1 MGTET
6 VENRRHRVV
15 VIGSGFGG
23 LFACK
28 HLEHDNVDV
37 VLISKTS
44 THLFQ
49 PLLYQVATGILST
62 GEIAP
67 ATRIVLRKHHNT
79 RVILGEV
86 HDIDLVNK
94 TVTSK
99 LLNQDTVTSFDSLI
113 VATGAQQSYFG
124 NDRFATYAPG
134 MKTIDDALELRARI
148 LGSFEE
154 AELAKTQEER
164 DRFLTFVVVG
174 AGPTGVELAG
184 QIAELADRTLVGT
197 FRNID
202 PRDARVLLVEGAGA
216 VLAPMGPKLG
226 GKAQRRLE
234 KMGVEIQLNAMVT
247 DVDARGVTVKDKDG
261 TERRIES
268 ACKVW
273 SAGVQASELGK
284 MLAERSKGTET
295 DRAGRV
301 VVEPDLTIKGYPNVF
316 VVGDLMA
323 VPGVPGQAQ
332 GAIQGATYAAK
343 QIKAEVAGKQTPD
356 QRKPFKYFNKGSMAT
371 VSRFN
376 AVCQIGKLEFSGF
389 FAWLIWLVLHLYY
402 LIGYRSR
409 TVTVFQWFVAFL
421 GRNRGQMAATE
432 QWVFARLALEAMNGN
447 ETDAREVEAEVGNTT
462 PPAAPGEPPAKSAAP
477 TPDGEKASGTSES
490 AGPSEST
497 ATSESTASGSSQP
510 KAG

>member
-1 MGTET
+1 MSNQTSGKQ
-6 VENRRHRVV
+6 RHRVV

-28 HLEHDNVDV
+28 HLRHAEVDI

-67 ATRIVLRKHHNT
+67 ATRIVLRKQENVQ
-79 RVILGEV
+79 VILGDV
-86 HDIDLVNK
+86 HDIDLANR
-94 TVTSK
+94 TVTSE
-99 LLNQDTVTSFDSLI
+99 LLNRDTVTPFDSLI

-124 NDRFATYAPG
+124 NDHFATYAPG

-154 AELAKTQEER
+154 AELAPTQELR
-164 DRFLTFVVVG
+164 DRFMTFVVVG

-202 PRDARVLLVEGAGA
+202 PRDARVILVEGVDA
-216 VLAPMGPKLG
+216 VLKPMGPKLG
-226 GKAQRRLE
+226 GKAQQRLE

-247 DVDARGVTVKDKDG
+247 DVDARGVTIKDHDG
-261 TERRIES
+261 ERRIEA

-273 SAGVQASELGK
+273 SAGVQASELGR
-284 MLAERSKGTET
+284 MLAERSEGTEV

-301 VVEPDLTIKGYPNVF
+301 IVEKDLTIKGHPNVF
-316 VVGDLMA
+316 VVGDLMS

-343 QIKAEVAGKQTPD
+343 QIKAELAGKQQPA
-356 QRKPFKYFNKGSMAT
+356 QRAPFKYFDKGSMAT
-371 VSRFN
+371 ISRFD

-389 FAWLIWLVLHLYY
+389 FAWLMWLGLHLYY
-402 LIGYRSR
+402 LVGFRSR
-409 TVTVFQWFVAFL
+409 FMTVVQWFVAFL
-421 GRNRGQMAATE
+421 GRHRGQMAATE
-432 QWVFARLALEAMNGN
+432 QWVFARLALEALAGNDEDASEVRAEADLGAGNGAAN
-447 ETDAREVEAEVGNTT
+447 K
-462 PPAAPGEPPAKSAAP
+462 PA
-477 TPDGEKASGTSES
+477 
-490 AGPSEST
+490 
-497 ATSESTASGSSQP
+497 P